1 MAYSIYDAGPYAS
14 ILFTPSDSGLTTIS
28 IMLDDGEA
36 VNNTTSMEFDVRS
49 YLNLNSAPTVDT
61 PEDLVIAPD
70 AGEQVITLTGISDG
84 DGNVQ
89 TLTITAVSS
98 ADTIVAAPSVEYS
111 GGGAALLRL
120 TPNPATTGISTISVT
135 VSDDGGSDTN
145 NGDLDTEVSF
155 KVETLFL
162 NKKGYVVPLTQ
173 ADSGMWYFENEGAAY
188 NVTFGNSG
196 EFETMEIT
204 MTGKST
210 WDGMWLTLQEE
221 LNLSEHPY
229 ISYEIYSAGQPTYH
243 WNYFYN
249 NPPDRN
255 EKNSREHM
263 YMVPANEWTLL
274 SFDYSDPGDMQ
285 TNEVEEI
292 NGERI
297 KAVLFNLH
305 DSPGSWPFTRNR
317 NEKGIIKAEKVQAIA
332 LSYDSETDTGL
343 PSKCKSLYLTHEIF
357 APTAE
362 KSDNILK
369 YMEDSV
375 NYWREFIP
383 EDGMTLDTLI

>member
-1 MAYSIYDAGPYAS
+1 
-14 ILFTPSDSGLTTIS
+14 
-28 IMLDDGEA
+28 MLDDGEA

-210 WDGMWLTLQEE
+210 WDGMWLTLPEE